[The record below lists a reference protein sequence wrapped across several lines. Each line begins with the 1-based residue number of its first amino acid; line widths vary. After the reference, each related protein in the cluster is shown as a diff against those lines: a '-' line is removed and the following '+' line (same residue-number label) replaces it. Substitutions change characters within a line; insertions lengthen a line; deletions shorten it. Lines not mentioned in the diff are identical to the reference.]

1 MGNPASFVTAASVD
15 SANDF
20 IGNQTITGTLGVSGA
35 TSLSGDVKLAAT
47 ATTTANPTI
56 NKPAGQVS
64 VAIGASTVTVTNSL
78 VTATSIVLCQLQFAD
93 ATFTTILTVV
103 PGTGSFVITG
113 NATATALTKIGF
125 IVINPS

>member
-20 IGNQTITGTLGVSGA
+20 IGNQTVTGTFGVSGA